1 MTVNG
6 SVLAEVGAFKAEIV
20 NLPQKHHRSRNAD
33 DTTNAPILANTCYQQ
48 PFFMSIS
55 NFKKHNKMSKRQKL
69 EAKIEAKK
77 AQIQKLKEEIIELRK
92 ETFLLSDKQQR
103 FEEKEETHIVSRR
116 PKKEETFLIGRIY
129 WKEYFRDEDTGNVIT
144 IERNQI
150 VRKNGEWL

>member
-1 MTVNG
+1 
-6 SVLAEVGAFKAEIV
+6 
-20 NLPQKHHRSRNAD
+20 
-33 DTTNAPILANTCYQQ
+33 
-48 PFFMSIS
+48 
-55 NFKKHNKMSKRQKL
+55 MSKRQKL